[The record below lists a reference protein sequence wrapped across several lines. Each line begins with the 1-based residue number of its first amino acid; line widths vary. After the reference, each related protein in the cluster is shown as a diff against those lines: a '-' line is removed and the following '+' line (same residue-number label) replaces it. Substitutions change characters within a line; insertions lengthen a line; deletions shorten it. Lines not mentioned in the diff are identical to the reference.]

1 MQVTWMTSA
10 IWNMAAKVS
19 NRTVTACTSAS
30 LEYSAAIGP
39 ENTYRALA
47 KIRAMAEARIS
58 ELREISQAVSGAR
71 APIRKLT
78 RRVSAI
84 PILSG
89 SMNNSDT
96 TFRAIWCPATTT
108 GPSGARNNAIT
119 ENMLAS
125 TKMVKP
131 IGTPMRRM

>member
-19 NRTVTACTSAS
+19 NRTVTCTSAS
-30 LEYSAAIGP
+30 LEYSAAIALKHIQGAG
-39 ENTYRALA
+39 EDQGDGRGQDQRA
-47 KIRAMAEARIS
+47 S
-58 ELREISQAVSGAR
+58 EISQAVSGAWR
-71 APIRKLT
+71 DQKT
-78 RRVSAI
+78 DSRVSAI

-108 GPSGARNNAIT
+108 GPSGARNSAIT